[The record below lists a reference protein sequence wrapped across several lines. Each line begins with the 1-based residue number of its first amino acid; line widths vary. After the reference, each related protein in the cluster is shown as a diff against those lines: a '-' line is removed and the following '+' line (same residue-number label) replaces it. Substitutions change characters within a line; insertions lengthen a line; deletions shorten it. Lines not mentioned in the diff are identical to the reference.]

1 MVDDVMHED
10 MIFELKQEIER
21 LRDLL
26 WESDIDPDPIKEM
39 FGPPTASEAN
49 ISTLINATLRARA
62 PQMVAAI
69 TRQNP
74 LLTRLSQK
82 SWSGVYNV

>member
-1 MVDDVMHED
+1 MPDR
-10 MIFELKQEIER
+10 ILELEQEIER

-26 WESDIDPDPIKEM
+26 WDNDIDPEPVREM

-49 ISTLINATLRARA
+49 ISALVNATLRAHA
-62 PQMVAAI
+62 PQMIAAI